1 MYVIPVVAQPEEEGF
16 GCASKL
22 GTVLLSHLM
31 FSNVAHTEIH
41 ILTKNF
47 PCVQSKVV
55 KRWMKVICYADGM
68 TPCLKINTVFFT
80 FSCWQSTP
88 VIGAC

>member
-47 PCVQSKVV
+47 PCV
-55 KRWMKVICYADGM
+55 
-68 TPCLKINTVFFT
+68 
-80 FSCWQSTP
+80 P
-88 VIGAC
+88 VQGGEEMDEGHLLC